1 MSVESPTADNTIPQR
16 ENIPDKYKWNLKDIY
31 PNDTFWEEDFNKAQT
46 LIVGART
53 FRGRLAESPA
63 TLYECLETRS
73 ELSRIVSK
81 IYFYAFLS
89 KDLDNRVSRYQE
101 MTERSAILSSQAGTA
116 FAFVEPELLQT
127 DEKKLLEM
135 ASKFEKTDVY
145 DFYIKELIR
154 SRKHIRS
161 TEVEE
166 VLAMSSVVA
175 RGAEN
180 SFNMLDNADLIY
192 PSIKDEKGNEVTLTK
207 QRYAKFLESS
217 DRRVRKEANEAFYTS
232 YKSHLNTLSAML
244 STAVNKD
251 IFYAKARKFD
261 NCLGATLYGDN
272 IPESVYRSL
281 IESTEANIE
290 ALHKYTALRKKVLR
304 LDPIMPFDMLC
315 PLFPDKDYDIDY
327 DQAVNKVIKALEPLG
342 GKYIDT
348 LKQAFASRWV
358 DVFETPGKGS
368 GAYSAGDYS
377 VHPYVLM
384 NYNKTVSDMFTLAHE
399 MGHALHSHLANAA
412 QPYPKAHYSTFVAE
426 VASTLNE
433 GLLLQLLLKE
443 AKDDKEKLYLLNRYA
458 DNTMG
463 TYFHQVMYAHFELMI
478 HEAVE
483 KGGAL
488 SPDMLTKLWGDLTQ
502 KYYGPE
508 MKLDDST
515 PLKWSRIPHFYMNFY
530 VFQYAT
536 SYAASQAIMAKFLK
550 GESGLIERYLEML
563 SAGGKDYPMNLL
575 KICGVD
581 MSTPEPFLATVKMFA
596 EKVAEMDRLT

>member
-1 MSVESPTADNTIPQR
+1 MSVESQTADNTIPQR
-16 ENIPDKYKWNLKDIY
+16 EYIPDKYKWDLKDIY

-73 ELSRIVSK
+73 ELSRLVSK

-116 FAFVEPELLQT
+116 FAFVEPELLQI

-166 VLAMSSVVA
+166 ILAMSSVVA

-180 SFNMLDNADLIY
+180 SFNMLDNADLTY

-217 DRRVRKEANEAFYTS
+217 DRRVRKEANEAFYSS

-261 NCLGATLYGDN
+261 NCLSATLYGDN

-290 ALHKYTALRKKVLR
+290 ALHKYTSLRKKVLR
-304 LDPIMPFDMLC
+304 LDPIMPYDMLC
-315 PLFPDKDYDIDY
+315 PLFPDQDFEIEYDE
-327 DQAVNKVIKALEPLG
+327 AVNKVVRALEPLG
-342 GKYIDT
+342 GKYIET
-348 LKQAFASRWV
+348 LKKAFNSRWV

-433 GLLLQLLLKE
+433 SLLLQLLLKE
-443 AKDDKEKLYLLNRYA
+443 TKDDRTKLYLLNRYA

-478 HEAVE
+478 HEEVE

-488 SPDMLTKLWGDLTQ
+488 SPDMLTGLWRDLTQ

-508 MKLDDST
+508 LVVDDHT

-536 SYAASQAIMAKFLK
+536 SYAASQAIMAKFLE
-550 GESGLIERYLEML
+550 GESDLIERYLEML

>member
-1 MSVESPTADNTIPQR
+1 MSIESQTADNTIPQR

-116 FAFVEPELLQT
+116 FAFVEPELLQI

-166 VLAMSSVVA
+166 ILAMSSVVA

-180 SFNMLDNADLIY
+180 SFNMLDNADLTY
-192 PSIKDEKGNEVTLTK
+192 PSIKDEKGNELTLTK

-261 NCLGATLYGDN
+261 NCLSATLYGDN
-272 IPESVYRSL
+272 IPDSVYRSL

-304 LDPIMPFDMLC
+304 LDPIMPYDMLC
-315 PLFPDKDYDIDY
+315 PLFPDQDFEIEYDE
-327 DQAVNKVIKALEPLG
+327 AVSKVIRALEPLG
-342 GKYIDT
+342 EKYIET
-348 LKQAFASRWV
+348 LKKAFNSRWV

-433 GLLLQLLLKE
+433 SLLLQLLLNE
-443 AKDDKEKLYLLNRYA
+443 TKDDRTKLYLLNRYA

-463 TYFHQVMYAHFELMI
+463 TYFHQVMYAHFELLI
-478 HEAVE
+478 HEEVE

-488 SPDMLTKLWGDLTQ
+488 SPDMLTGLWRDLTH

-508 MKLDDST
+508 LVVDDHT
-515 PLKWSRIPHFYMNFY
+515 PLKWSRIPHFYLNFY

-536 SYAASQAIMAKFLK
+536 SYAASQAIMAKFLN

-581 MSTPEPFLATVKMFA
+581 MSTPEPFMATVKMFD
-596 EKVAEMDRLT
+596 EKVEEMNRLT